1 MRIISG
7 QFKGRRFD
15 RVGKKTTRETADM
28 VREAVFQMITIHQ
41 GDTILDLFAGSG
53 AYAFEAISRG
63 ASHAYLSDKD
73 KDAIKTIYQNA
84 DLLACLDQVD
94 ILLRDYKKMLKKVE
108 DIGFNI
114 IFIDPPYAFESY
126 DQLMFQLNH
135 LLEDQGYIVV
145 ETNKYT
151 QLNETYD
158 KLIKIKE
165 KTYGIKRVSI
175 YKKK

>member
-28 VREAVFQMITIHQ
+28 VREAVFQMIDIKP

-63 ASHAYLSDKD
+63 ASHAYLSDRD
-73 KDAIKTIYQNA
+73 KDAVKTIYQNA

-94 ILLRDYKKMLKKVE
+94 ILIRDYKKMLKKVE
-108 DIGFNI
+108 NVGFNV
-114 IFIDPPYAFESY
+114 IFIDPPYAFEQY
-126 DQLMFQLNH
+126 DQLMIHLND
-135 LLEDQGYIVV
+135 LLESSGFIVV
-145 ETNKYT
+145 ETNKQT
-151 QLNETYD
+151 ALNEQYKD
-158 KLIKIKE
+158 ISKIKE
-165 KTYGIKRVSI
+165 KTYGIKRVCI
-175 YKKK
+175 YKKH